1 MGLLG
6 RLLTAPLAPVQGVVW
21 LAEQLERE
29 AQRQLDDPAAARE
42 ALRQLELA
50 LERGD
55 IDEETFE
62 QHEEALLRAAARAPG
77 DPPIGE

>member
-6 RLLTAPLAPVQGVVW
+6 RLLTAPLAPVYGVVW
-21 LAEQLERE
+21 LAEQLEAE
-29 AQRQLDDPAAARE
+29 AERALNDPAAARE

-62 QHEEALLRAAARAPG
+62 RHEEELLRAASRAP
-77 DPPIGE
+77 DDTAIGE